1 MQPTSHHVGFDQ
13 ARLQRLNQW
22 MQRYIEAG
30 KFAGSSVLIYRN
42 GREVFFNAAGMR
54 NCESGQRFERDTVV
68 RLYSMT
74 KPVTTVALMLL
85 VEKGLCHLDAQVSDF
100 IPAFTDMQALVP
112 GATSLDQTV
121 SCAPPT
127 LHQLLTHTSGLSY
140 GFNPGLLSTDMK
152 ERKLDFHPSESS
164 LEEVCVRLA
173 ELPLCFQ
180 PGMGWEYSVS
190 IDVIG
195 RVIEVISGQ
204 SLDQYFQTEIF
215 EPLGI
220 NDIGF
225 NFTDSMKGRIASLY
239 SSLSGDPMDLNA
251 AQKGKNAAQHD
262 RPQLRLVDEETGS
275 PFWETRLFSGGGG
288 LVGTLDAYM
297 RFAEAL
303 RTGKT
308 SNGAWL
314 LSPQT
319 LAFMKRNHL
328 RGDIAS
334 LGPKS
339 FAEQPMEGVGFGLG
353 GAVILDPA
361 RARTPGHVG
370 DFSWGGMAST
380 FFWIDHS
387 FDMSVVFLTQL
398 TPSSSYPARAEL
410 KAIVNGAMNA

>member
-1 MQPTSHHVGFDQ
+1 
-13 ARLQRLNQW
+13 
-22 MQRYIEAG
+22 
-30 KFAGSSVLIYRN
+30 
-42 GREVFFNAAGMR
+42 
-54 NCESGQRFERDTVV
+54 
-68 RLYSMT
+68 
-74 KPVTTVALMLL
+74 
-85 VEKGLCHLDAQVSDF
+85 
-100 IPAFTDMQALVP
+100 
-112 GATSLDQTV
+112 
-121 SCAPPT
+121 
-127 LHQLLTHTSGLSY
+127 
-140 GFNPGLLSTDMK
+140 
-152 ERKLDFHPSESS
+152 
-164 LEEVCVRLA
+164 
-173 ELPLCFQ
+173 
-180 PGMGWEYSVS
+180 
-190 IDVIG
+190 
-195 RVIEVISGQ
+195 
-204 SLDQYFQTEIF
+204 
-215 EPLGI
+215 
-220 NDIGF
+220 
-225 NFTDSMKGRIASLY
+225 
-239 SSLSGDPMDLNA
+239 
-251 AQKGKNAAQHD
+251 
-262 RPQLRLVDEETGS
+262 
-275 PFWETRLFSGGGG
+275 GGGG